1 MGREDSWLNF
11 PITSRGKVH
20 WSSSWQGESSSW
32 RTGPCTVLGWSPRAP
47 MEHCTFPESI
57 LCPRQHD
64 IKEQTKKIRD
74 RWRERGKKRLAFYF
88 RNLMELFPCFNGT
101 VPFLTRDPTFSFCT
115 GPCILSLKHPFTLT
129 CPSHSPGNPAKYKA
143 ASALAQHVRDSLL
156 RTSEHPHHAL
166 SLSLSFIL
174 LAFRCSC

>member
-1 MGREDSWLNF
+1 
-11 PITSRGKVH
+11 
-20 WSSSWQGESSSW
+20 
-32 RTGPCTVLGWSPRAP
+32 
-47 MEHCTFPESI
+47 
-57 LCPRQHD
+57 
-64 IKEQTKKIRD
+64 
-74 RWRERGKKRLAFYF
+74 
-88 RNLMELFPCFNGT
+88 MELFPCFNGT

-143 ASALAQHVRDSLL
+143 ASALAQHIRDSLL

-174 LAFRCSC
+174 LAFRCSCWAPVGNASPCPVPPTSTHLNPASPSGPSGIRLHEVSLAFWAMSSLLWVPTSLHTFGSFIALCF